1 VRKWTLSFFR
11 RVTSYDD
18 VNEVTVIQVM
28 IIITLIIN
36 TTDQIPRRPRIQSG
50 NEVEINLGGIDRK
63 KVKEKKKNRD
73 PSPLLFINT

>member
-1 VRKWTLSFFR
+1 M
-11 RVTSYDD
+11 TSYDD
-18 VNEVTVIQVM
+18 VDEVTVIQVM

-36 TTDQIPRRPRIQSG
+36 TTDRIPRRPRIQSG

-73 PSPLLFINT
+73 PSPLLFVNT